1 MFLINDTL
9 QYSLIQEFITCGTS
23 PQSSYQL
30 KASIILPEIIL
41 ANKEVE
47 APNLL

>member
-1 MFLINDTL
+1 MFLINDTF
-9 QYSLIQEFITCGTS
+9 QYPLIQVLITCGTS
-23 PQSSYQL
+23 PQTSYQL
-30 KASIILPEIIL
+30 KASIILPETIL